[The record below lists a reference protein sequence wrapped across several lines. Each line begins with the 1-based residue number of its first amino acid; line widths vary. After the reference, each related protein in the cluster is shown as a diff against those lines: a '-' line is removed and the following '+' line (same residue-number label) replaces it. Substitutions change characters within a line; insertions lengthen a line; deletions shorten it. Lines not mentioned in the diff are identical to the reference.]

1 MWNKK
6 WKKAPFIAAL
16 LFTLALLPATLWLG
30 GPGAAASPEDEPDGW
45 EETVFLGEAVPLRLE
60 GRSLEDLLR
69 ARFQE
74 PGEMECWWVSP
85 EGPVELKKLGEQ
97 RPREDQEYALSAVL
111 HPEDGGKDQW
121 LNAFYQVRVVSGS
134 IRVWAEGES
143 VRADSWAL
151 VKLEGQGLTVYRQ
164 ALPEADPQG
173 GGPALET
180 EFTGL
185 PYGVYTV
192 SVADGGLE
200 PEQVVCR
207 LGVCQEDDTVS
218 TDRRTA
224 LARFTVEETASA
236 VRESYQLRG
245 GA

>member
-6 WKKAPFIAAL
+6 WKKAPAMAAL
-16 LFTLALLPATLWLG
+16 LLSFALLPNLFRLG
-30 GPGAAASPEDEPDGW
+30 GASAASPEDGPAGW

-60 GRSLEDLLR
+60 GRGLEDLLR

-97 RPREDQEYALSAVL
+97 RPREDQEYPISAVL
-111 HPEDGGKDQW
+111 HPEGGGKDQW
-121 LNAFYQVRVVSGS
+121 LNLSYRVRVVSGTV
-134 IRVWAEGES
+134 RVWAGGEG
-143 VRADSWAL
+143 VDADSWAL
-151 VKLEGQGLTVYRQ
+151 VKLEGQGLAVYRQ

-173 GGPALET
+173 GGPALEA

-185 PYGVYTV
+185 PYGVYTL

-200 PEQVVCR
+200 PERAVCR

-218 TDRRTA
+218 PDRRTA
-224 LARFTVEETASA
+224 LARFTVEGSASA
-236 VRESYQLRG
+236 VRESYRLRG
-245 GA
+245 EA